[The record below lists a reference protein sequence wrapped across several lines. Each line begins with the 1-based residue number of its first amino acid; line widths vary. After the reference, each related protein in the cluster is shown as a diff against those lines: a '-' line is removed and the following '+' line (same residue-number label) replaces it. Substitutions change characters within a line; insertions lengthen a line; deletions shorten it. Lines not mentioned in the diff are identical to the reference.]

1 MVRDCNDA
9 HGHDLACICPF
20 LPGGP
25 KCFDVLKTQLSV
37 CQGQCKFSF
46 SLRLKSALIATRVH
60 DLISE
65 KHVHMPRAR
74 MGYQGLECGSGSR
87 LNCHRGTPSICSHG
101 KDISQNCSV
110 LVSVSSFCPLNP
122 RDNFNI
128 PLAVQSL
135 ELRCGERTFQ
145 TKRNYH
151 SNTSSIAATFQ
162 ASTDLQ
168 TMGARLAK
176 TWLWRSGSWM
186 ALARPSSFS

>member
-1 MVRDCNDA
+1 MPGLDLHVECLAAVEIYADCRKFHKILLPEDNDILVRDCNDA

-87 LNCHRGTPSICSHG
+87 LNCHRGTPSICSHWTG
-101 KDISQNCSV
+101 RKSKLFCLGFCFILLPIESSRRFQHSPCCSE
-110 LVSVSSFCPLNP
+110 F
-122 RDNFNI
+122 
-128 PLAVQSL
+128 
-135 ELRCGERTFQ
+135 RT
-145 TKRNYH
+145 
-151 SNTSSIAATFQ
+151 S
-162 ASTDLQ
+162 
-168 TMGARLAK
+168 
-176 TWLWRSGSWM
+176 LWRKDFPNKAKLSQQH
-186 ALARPSSFS
+186 